1 MTLLRSELTKI
12 FFQKRTYIGWLALAA
27 IPVLVAVA
35 LRFGDPGSGGGPG
48 GGGAGAGQDTG
59 FFTLATDNGLL
70 VPLVAITMLA
80 SFFLPLVASMAGGF
94 QLAGEAESSTL
105 KTWLIHPVGRG
116 SVVLSKWFT
125 AVLYVFA
132 GLGLAALAGYA
143 AGIPFFGAGSFTL
156 LSGGTVSV
164 GHGLWLTLLAYLYVG
179 LAMVA
184 VVSIS
189 MLLSELTDSSLTA
202 AIGTLVIVIVMQIV
216 GQLSYFD
223 FLAPYLFTS
232 RLDTWQTLFQG
243 SIDWT
248 SIWKGVLAFV
258 VYGGVG
264 LAATWHLFR
273 RKDVLV

>member
-12 FFQKRTYIGWLALAA
+12 LFQKRTYIGWIALLA
-27 IPVLVAVA
+27 IPALVAVA
-35 LRFGDPGSGGGPG
+35 LNFGDPGGGAGGGPSS
-48 GGGAGAGQDTG
+48 GQDG
-59 FFTLATDNGLL
+59 FFSLAADNGLL
-70 VPLVAITMLA
+70 VPLAAISMLA

-105 KTWLIHPVGRG
+105 KTWRVHPVNRG
-116 SVVLSKWFT
+116 PVVLSKGLT

-132 GLGLAALAGYA
+132 GLALAALVGYA
-143 AGIPFFGAGSFTL
+143 TGIPFFGAGRVAL

-164 GHGLWLTLLAYLYVG
+164 ARGLGLTLLAYLYVG

-189 MLLSELTDSSLTA
+189 MLISALTDSSLTA

-216 GQLSYFD
+216 GQLSYFE
-223 FLAPYLFTS
+223 FLKPYLFTS
-232 RLDTWQTLFQG
+232 HLDDWQVFFQG

-248 SIWKGVLAFV
+248 TIWKGILAFV
-258 VYGGVG
+258 AYAGVSLG
-264 LAATWHLFR
+264 VTWQLFKR
-273 RKDVLV
+273 RDVLV